1 MTRKKGIPM
10 NNQKKNPPLDFR
22 YYDMPQDDPVI
33 IFTGDSW
40 KREYG
45 KEYPDQL
52 HFHNIIEI
60 GVCHAGTGKM
70 RYMKEEKSFG
80 PDMISIIPRNV
91 PHNTLSDPDT
101 VSFWEY
107 IFVDEEVYLNRIFR
121 NNRLMRDK
129 ALTSINTRY
138 ILTENSRQPEMAGT
152 ILQILG
158 ESQGKKPYAHELI
171 HAGICSLLLLIA
183 RASESL
189 EAADPGGNQGS
200 IDQSIMASI
209 QYIDVHYAD
218 DITIGDLAGQAN
230 ISESHFRRL
239 FTAYMNMTPVDYI
252 NMIRIRKTCTL
263 LVQTNDSVERV
274 AEMVGYTTPSTFNR
288 NFRKLTG
295 ASPYQW
301 KKQNR
306 TNPDMDMELKVTAHR
321 GWV

>member
-1 MTRKKGIPM
+1 MQTGSRGEHATSGTTEADCE
-10 NNQKKNPPLDFR
+10 QKA
-22 YYDMPQDDPVI
+22 Q
-33 IFTGDSW
+33 
-40 KREYG
+40 
-45 KEYPDQL
+45 YPDQL

-138 ILTENSRQPEMAGT
+138 ILTEYSRQPEMAGT

-158 ESQGKKPYAHELI
+158 ESQGRKPYAHELI

-183 RASESL
+183 RASDCL

-218 DITIGDLAGQAN
+218 DITVEDIADHVGLNRSYFGKLFKKETGQ
-230 ISESHFRRL
+230 
-239 FTAYMNMTPVDYI
+239 TPQAFLMGYRMVKACEY
-252 NMIRIRKTCTL
+252 
-263 LVQTNDSVERV
+263 LVQSDMCV
-274 AEMVGYTTPSTFNR
+274 ADVGAAVGYR
-288 NFRKLTG
+288 NALHFSRAFKNVYKV
-295 ASPYQW
+295 SPLNYR
-301 KKQNR
+301 KQN
-306 TNPDMDMELKVTAHR
+306 KKY
-321 GWV
+321 